1 MDDILKVIMNHF
13 AVSSLA
19 LSLSLQCSRLLDEG
33 VYEDFFEELT
43 EEYKDIR
50 QDHYD
55 SLKVWFQGLWTNL
68 KTFFFSF
75 FFLPLCPDS
84 QTDSPIFSSFFNS
97 PFSYRIATL

>member
-68 KTFFFSF
+68 KTFFFF
-75 FFLPLCPDS
+75 FFFFPCA
-84 QTDSPIFSSFFNS
+84 QTVRQTVRSFPPS
-97 PFSYRIATL
+97 LILLSVIE